1 MEQSFYQFEVIRN
14 DGQSESLEAYR
25 DQVVLLVN
33 TASACGFTPQYE
45 GLEKLQQELGDKGFT
60 VLAFPC
66 NQFGSQE
73 SGDDESIRSFCD
85 LRFNITF
92 PLFAKIEVNGRGAHP
107 LFAWLQQQQK
117 GLLGAKI
124 KWNFTKFLVDK
135 TGRVV
140 KRYAPTTPP
149 EAIVGDIKAL
159 LD

>member
-1 MEQSFYQFEVIRN
+1 MEQSFYQFEVKRN